1 MLIEVTAEDI
11 RLGKRD
17 HCYRC
22 PIARAIAR
30 ELKVPLSRKYVEV
43 TDKEVFLSDSK
54 FISTR
59 ANLSKRAC
67 KFIKD
72 FDSKKSPKTFKFKL
86 KFSEAVTDLLR

>member
-43 TDKEVFLSDSK
+43 TEKNVFLTTSEVILK
-54 FISTR
+54 K
-59 ANLSKRAC
+59 AKLSKRAA
-67 KFIKD
+67 KFVKD
-72 FDSKKSPKTFKFKL
+72 FDNKKTPQPFKFKL
-86 KFSEAVTDLLR
+86 EF